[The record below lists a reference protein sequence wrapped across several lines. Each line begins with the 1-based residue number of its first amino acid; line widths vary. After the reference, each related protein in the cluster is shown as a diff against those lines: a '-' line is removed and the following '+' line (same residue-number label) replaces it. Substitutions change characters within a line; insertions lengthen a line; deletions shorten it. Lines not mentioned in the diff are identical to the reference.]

1 MANHSDVCAWTLG
14 AWPFDATTGVLT
26 LHSGHQPTAV
36 VDDSVIARWMSA
48 VTASNYQR
56 IRTNAMG
63 PWLVEQLVDLGFSAK
78 QELDLLVRHGDVRP
92 YVSDSWRVV
101 RLRSRTAV
109 RIDIAA
115 FGDEWAIDDDALA
128 HAKGATVEIRMRGAA
143 PRWSLRPPVG
153 YYLAG
158 ITDDV
163 GYIQRLAV
171 IPAARRGGAASRLI
185 ADAIEWVAER
195 NARSVYVN
203 TDVDNVAALSLYGQ
217 WGFESVGYHLRVLE
231 CDRHT
236 LLDAWQRRGSRQ

>member
-1 MANHSDVCAWTLG
+1 M
-14 AWPFDATTGVLT
+14 LT
-26 LHSGHQPTAV
+26 LHSGHHPTSV
-36 VDDSVIARWMSA
+36 VDDSVIASWMSA
-48 VTASNYQR
+48 VTESNYQR
-56 IRTNAMG
+56 FRTNAIG
-63 PWLVEQLVDLGFSAK
+63 PWLVEQLVGLGFSTK

-92 YVSDSWRVV
+92 DVSGSWRVV

-115 FGDEWAIDDDALA
+115 FGDEWAIDDVALA
-128 HAKGATVEIRMRGAA
+128 HAMGATVDTRMRGAA

-153 YYLAG
+153 YCLTG

-185 ADAIEWVAER
+185 ADALDWVAER
-195 NARSVYVN
+195 NVRSVYVN

-231 CDRHT
+231 CDRRT
-236 LLDAWQRRGSRQ
+236 LLEAWQRRGNRE